1 MLVQQ
6 VDESQSKKTV
16 TAVNEEQAQAGLS
29 PQPNDVFVDYGNCH
43 ALEQEVQ
50 NFVNVEEVTQELRD
64 AADVRMNLPEDHMSL
79 TLDGLQPDDSI
90 DNTTGVR
97 ALVQRGPSACWCRSR
112 THGASHRQA
121 SNHSFSAAK
130 AHGVVR
136 RFGAYS

>member
-16 TAVNEEQAQAGLS
+16 AAVTEEQAQAGLS
-29 PQPNDVFVDYGNCH
+29 PQPNDVFVDFGNCH

-90 DNTTGVR
+90 DNTMEDAPIQDEIQWKTQ
-97 ALVQRGPSACWCRSR
+97 LLDLHSRGCDLYI
-112 THGASHRQA
+112 
-121 SNHSFSAAK
+121 
-130 AHGVVR
+130 
-136 RFGAYS
+136 YSDVLW